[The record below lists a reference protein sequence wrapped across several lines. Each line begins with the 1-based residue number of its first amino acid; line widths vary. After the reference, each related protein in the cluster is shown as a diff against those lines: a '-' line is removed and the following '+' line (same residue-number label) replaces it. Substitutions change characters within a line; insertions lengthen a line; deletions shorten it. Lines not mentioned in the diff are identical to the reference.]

1 MIPGNDNSP
10 VTFLLWWHR
19 LQIMKFHPPLNW
31 NGCPVIINNN
41 ADFVIGAISICIC
54 ESVEWRVA
62 MPRRMAAVLIRHMK
76 ADPDMKPFYIGTG
89 LGVTQE
95 CPGTLG
101 NIRSEFIYLCNN
113 VPRSIDI
120 SPLSSKVSSTTS
132 SAGGGGVD
140 VHGRDGSG
148 RIKSLPT

>member
-1 MIPGNDNSP
+1 MAQASNNE
-10 VTFLLWWHR
+10 V
-19 LQIMKFHPPLNW
+19 PPSAELEW
-31 NGCPVIINNN
+31 LSGDHYKN

-54 ESVEWRVA
+54 ESIEWRVA

-95 CPGTLG
+95 RPGTLG

-120 SPLSSKVSSTTS
+120 SPLSFKVSSTTS

-140 VHGRDGSG
+140 VRGRDGSG